1 MSDEDNWTY
10 AERAT
15 WSGGRP
21 CQGQGR
27 QYDAP
32 SGPALTVAH
41 LAQLQEGYPVRDTH
55 YAEDR
60 VREEQIQARNRA
72 IYDLCYP
79 PAGVAETLDEYGRQ
93 QLRQQ
98 QARYKAE
105 YLGADIKVYRAPT
118 GSSALPLERF
128 CTQGAAADPHPL
140 FARTA
145 MAGMG
150 IKYADMESAPKRQR
164 AAEESARS
172 AINLV

>member
-1 MSDEDNWTY
+1 MPQLILLPS
-10 AERAT
+10 AT
-15 WSGGRP
+15 LITQKTAFAKNRSKPAIGRYMT
-21 CQGQGR
+21 C
-27 QYDAP
+27 A
-32 SGPALTVAH
+32 T
-41 LAQLQEGYPVRDTH
+41 
-55 YAEDR
+55 
-60 VREEQIQARNRA
+60 
-72 IYDLCYP
+72 

-172 AINLV
+172 AISTRAVEPSASSMSVRPASTVRAQTSYRSLRVEASSRR